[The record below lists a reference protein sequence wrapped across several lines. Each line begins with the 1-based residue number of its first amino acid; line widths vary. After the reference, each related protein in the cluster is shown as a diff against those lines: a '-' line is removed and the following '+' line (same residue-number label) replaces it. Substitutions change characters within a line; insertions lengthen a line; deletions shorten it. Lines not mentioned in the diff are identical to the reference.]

1 MGGGSTSYPY
11 LFWVNKNNKYLFEIK
26 NNSGEAITFNIK
38 TLIFEV

>member
-11 LFWVNKNNKYLFEIK
+11 SFWVNKNNKYLFEIK